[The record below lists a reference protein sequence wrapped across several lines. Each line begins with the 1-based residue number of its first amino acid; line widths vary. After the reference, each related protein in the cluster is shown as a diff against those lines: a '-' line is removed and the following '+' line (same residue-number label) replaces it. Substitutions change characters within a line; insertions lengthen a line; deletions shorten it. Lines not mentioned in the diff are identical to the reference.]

1 MYKGS
6 GTPMKRLII
15 AYAALACLFAPAAIA
30 QNATPVPILKA
41 PYHLPVFKNEF
52 VTLLNIYIPPGHNT
66 GYHIHDRPSLSV
78 TVEASEMV
86 NQTFGAPKPDPVQPA
101 QLGRINYVDY
111 RKKIRIHSE
120 GNVGTTPFHNVSFI
134 FNLDQPS
141 GFIPSSRAEVP
152 GYVQVIDNDRV
163 RGWRVALEPGQSVA
177 SITQQAPGIRIFLS
191 AGDLVESVP
200 GQPDRA
206 MHGKLGEFYWQDPGV
221 TRGIRN
227 TGTTRLEFM
236 EFELK

>member
-1 MYKGS
+1 
-6 GTPMKRLII
+6 MKRPIVGFGL
-15 AYAALACLFAPAAIA
+15 LACLFAPATIA
-30 QNATPVPILKA
+30 QNETPVQILKA

-52 VTLLNIYIPPGHNT
+52 VTLLNIYIPPGRNT

-86 NQTFGAPKPDPVQPA
+86 NRTFGAPQPDPVQPA

-111 RKKIRIHSE
+111 LKKIRIHSE
-120 GNVGTTPFHNVSFI
+120 GNVGSTAFHNVSFI

-141 GFIPSSRAEVP
+141 GFAPSSRAEVP

-163 RGWRVALEPGQSVA
+163 RGWRIALEPGQSVA
-177 SITQQAPGIRIFLS
+177 AITQQAPGIRIFLN
-191 AGDLVESVP
+191 ADDLVESVP

-227 TGTTRLEFM
+227 IGTTRLEFL